1 MFFDHT
7 VHAGSFFCLESCFF
21 VMIFL
26 TIDSWTILA
35 LLHVYIPRSYH
46 LLACHISL
54 NCRNYLWSGK
64 QILYKDISMVILF
77 GNSRLVCFYVGDF
90 CHFLKVERHLCNTVK
105 RKLWYGKYL
114 CSTNFIE
121 FFFHKVHKCH
131 RFDFCRFDFF
141 VDFFLYF
148 FFLLAFA
155 SLDKS
160 DGQ

>member
-1 MFFDHT
+1 MCSST
-7 VHAGSFFCLESCFF
+7 TLCMLVVFFCLETCFF

-35 LLHVYIPRSYH
+35 LLHVFIPRSYH

-114 CSTNFIE
+114 CSTHFEIFFTRCINVTDFTSVGWIFLWI
-121 FFFHKVHKCH
+121 FFF
-131 RFDFCRFDFF
+131 
-141 VDFFLYF
+141 LI

>member
-1 MFFDHT
+1 MYSST
-7 VHAGSFFCLESCFF
+7 RLCMLVVLCLESCFF

-26 TIDSWTILA
+26 TIDSWAILA

-105 RKLWYGKYL
+105 RKLWYGKYVIYVQHIL
-114 CSTNFIE
+114 KFLFTRCINVTDLTSVGLIFLWI
-121 FFFHKVHKCH
+121 FFFI
-131 RFDFCRFDFF
+131 
-141 VDFFLYF
+141 

-155 SLDKS
+155 SLDIS